1 MKLQALCLI
10 VVPVIAVAP
19 TAYGQRVVAKVKV
32 HNPSDETADIVIR
45 GMLPLPADY
54 DKPVSGLALKDGGKE
69 LVTQA
74 SVFSTY
80 PGSSDKYPVGRP
92 EVVQLAARASLPARN
107 IREFDVIEVGPKS
120 LNEGVSP
127 GSAVTKFLGTESP
140 VVVEATDVYGNRYRS
155 DALLEAGLLE
165 VRQCGPVL
173 GERVYQTVLT
183 PVGRA
188 AEDKPAIKK
197 FLHVRAYL
205 TTFAEEDFATLSLM
219 IYNGSID
226 HYTGPIY
233 YRSIRI
239 GVAEGVDVHIWRKDF
254 SPAATGDPTRTGG
267 YTWVDC
273 PPARA
278 DGRVFVMPYGSA
290 AVLRTALYA
299 TAAKKRAIQYA
310 DNTPVFVPVPSLT
323 LWSWSN
329 FATARYGA
337 SKYPMPLDLGP
348 KGLAETAKLA
358 GDRLASPTLGWDL
371 VYLRHNAIPGAR
383 TLGHAMPAGVEYGGM
398 TGGQGV
404 GYVFGVR
411 AAVTGHNGRIQ
422 EHILMAD
429 RNWDRQR
436 AHLFHDDGQPFIY
449 GRYVVEE
456 EGNKLFDWPYDSR
469 GFEKPD
475 IEDVACV
482 VQATYV
488 SDNGLLSAEGARLAS
503 YHNHDDQHL
512 SRVFDVVPA
521 AYLACDPLSRDRM
534 VTLGSQ
540 TCKKLNVYPVRKM
553 QNFGGWGSLFNAMT
567 HINANPQTGI
577 NMDRAHGWK
586 THSLGWAF
594 FLSRDKQI
602 REDCLA
608 IARADVAARSK
619 AQMPPGNVS
628 IRSPSDKA
636 FGGRYWFTTGWEE
649 GAIMAD
655 GARAV
660 VAMLSSR
667 SDAKYAETMKDVYR
681 RVGKWIAT
689 QAWNESIHSPPFHIG
704 LKDKETGKFLD
715 KPVGDSPCD
724 FYLGSPL
731 AWYYE
736 LTGEKI
742 FLDRLNE
749 IAGDRGL
756 AARSRQ
762 QLRNWSYTL
771 WLAQGGEIPGD

>member
-1 MKLQALCLI
+1 MIGMSI
-10 VVPVIAVAP
+10 VVALAVVP
-19 TAYGQRVVAKVKV
+19 TANGQQVVAKVKV
-32 HNPSDETADIVIR
+32 HNPSDAIADVVIR
-45 GMLPLPADY
+45 GTLPLPADY
-54 DKPVSGLALKDGGKE
+54 DKPVSGLVLSDSGRK

-80 PGSSDKYPVGRP
+80 PGSSDDHPVGRP
-92 EVVQLAARASLPARN
+92 EVVQLAAKASLPAN
-107 IREFDVIEVGPKS
+107 SFKEFDVIEVGPNSPIK
-120 LNEGVSP
+120 GASP
-127 GSAVTKFLGTESP
+127 GPAVTKLLGTASS
-140 VVVEATDVYGNRYRS
+140 VLVEATDVYGNWYRA
-155 DALLEAGLLE
+155 DALAEADILE
-165 VRQCGPVL
+165 VRQNGPVL
-173 GERVYQTVLT
+173 EERIYQTVLT
-183 PVGRA
+183 PVGQA
-188 AEDKPAIKK
+188 AKDKPTIEN
-197 FLHVRAYL
+197 FLRVRAYL

-226 HYTGPIY
+226 DYSGPIY
-233 YRSIRI
+233 YRSIRV
-239 GVAEGVDVHIWRKDF
+239 GVAEGVGVHIWRKDF
-254 SPAATGDPTRTGG
+254 FPAASGDVTGADGH
-267 YTWVDC
+267 TWVDC

-278 DGRVFVMPYGSA
+278 DGKVFVMPYGSA
-290 AVLRTALYA
+290 AVLRTTLYA
-299 TAAKKRAIQYA
+299 TAAKERAIQYA
-310 DNTPVFVPVPSLT
+310 DNTPVFVPAPSLK

-348 KGLAETAKLA
+348 DGLAETAKLTN
-358 GDRLASPTLGWDL
+358 DRLTSPTLGWDL
-371 VYLRHNAIPGAR
+371 VYLRHNPIPGAR

-436 AHLFHDDGQPFIY
+436 AHLFHDDGKPFMY
-449 GRYVVEE
+449 SRYVVDED
-456 EGNKLFDWPYDSR
+456 GKKLFDWPYDSR
-469 GFEKPD
+469 GFEKLD
-475 IEDVACV
+475 IKDPACV

-488 SDNGLLSAEGARLAS
+488 SENKLLSAEGARLAS

-540 TCKKLNVYPVRKM
+540 TCKKLNIYPVRKM
-553 QNFGGWGSLFNAMT
+553 ESFGGWGSLFNAMK
-567 HINANPQTGI
+567 HINANPHEGI
-577 NMDRAHGWK
+577 GMDRAHGWK
-586 THSLGWAF
+586 THALGWAF
-594 FLSRDKQI
+594 CLSQDKQI
-602 REDCLA
+602 REDCLV
-608 IARADVAARSK
+608 IARADVAARAK
-619 AQMPPGNVS
+619 AQMPPGNVT
-628 IRSPSDKA
+628 IRNPSDKA
-636 FGGRYWFTTGWEE
+636 FGGKYWFTTGWEE

-660 VAMLSSR
+660 VAMLSSPN
-667 SDAKYAETMKDVYR
+667 DAEHAQTMKDIYR
-681 RVGKWIAT
+681 RVGNWIAT
-689 QAWNESIHSPPFHIG
+689 DAWNEDIHSPPFHIG

-736 LTGEKI
+736 LTGDKL

-749 IAGDRGL
+749 MSGDQGL

-762 QLRNWSYTL
+762 QLRNWSYSL
-771 WLAQGGEIPGD
+771 WLAQSGDNED